1 MSDPVVVNGRYEL
14 GRRIGRGGMAEVF
27 VARDKLLDRPVAIKI
42 LFAEYAKDPL
52 FVERFRREAMSAASL
67 NHPNIVGV
75 YDWGQVDTTY
85 YIAME
90 YVQGRTLAD
99 ILQKHERLSVLQACD
114 IALDIASALSSAHA
128 AGVAHR
134 DIKPANVIVSATGHV
149 KVADFG
155 IARAIGAAIEQ
166 GLTQTGAVM
175 GTATYFSPE
184 QAQGAQ
190 PDPRSDLYSLGVIMY
205 EMLAGQPPFTG
216 ENAIAIAYKQ
226 VHDAPIPLRTKNPE
240 VSPAFS
246 AIVMKCLAKDRDR
259 RYPTALAL
267 ADDLRRFVDGKEV
280 LALLDEQAAIADAGA
295 TTQLPVVDSDMN
307 DEAYDAQPT
316 TVLPSTGRRG
326 LGSAGSRG
334 GDYPPY
340 DDVVPRRTAA
350 WLLGSV
356 VSILALV
363 AVAIF
368 GFRALTDENAGA
380 NISIP
385 NVIGLNIEEAKSLL
399 IDLGLTPIED
409 PKVRDNASNDI
420 VYEQSP
426 TANTLARQGE
436 NVILVYNPGFV
447 PVIVPNLVGLSVQE
461 ATDVLKQVGLRL
473 VVDKFVASLDIPA
486 NQILLQSPTAGLGA
500 RPNSGVTVDVSGG
513 TNTVRVPDVIGDEQ
527 GAAVKLLTAT
537 PLNFVV
543 TVVSEASDVI
553 EAGRVIRSDP
563 LGDTAVAPGGP
574 ITLYVST
581 GKPLVAVPNVV
592 GQDGASS
599 ATQLASLGFVVTLDD
614 QPLAAGDPLN
624 GKVLSQSVAGGTTVV
639 PGSEIVLVIGRADT
653 SPSTTVDT
661 ATTLP

>member
-1 MSDPVVVNGRYEL
+1 MNEPVVINARYEL

-27 VARDKLLDRPVAIKI
+27 VARDRLLDRPVAVKI

-114 IALDIASALSSAHA
+114 IALDIAAALSSAHT

-155 IARAIGAAIEQ
+155 IARAIGAAVEQ

-205 EMLAGQPPFTG
+205 EMLAGEPPFTG

-226 VHDAPIPLRTKNPE
+226 VHDAPVPLRTKNPE

-246 AIVMKCLAKDRDR
+246 AIVMKCLAKDRER

-280 LALLDEQAAIADAGA
+280 LALLDERAASVDAGA
-295 TTQLPVVDSDMN
+295 TTQLPVVDTDAT
-307 DEAYDAQPT
+307 DETYDTQPT
-316 TVLPSTGRRG
+316 TVLPSTGGRG
-326 LGSAGSRG
+326 LGAPSSTRRG

-340 DDVVPRRTAA
+340 DEVVPRRTAV
-350 WLLGSV
+350 WLFGSV
-356 VSILALV
+356 VSVIALI

-368 GFRALTDENAGA
+368 GFRALTDESAGA
-380 NISIP
+380 NIAVP

-399 IDLGLTPIED
+399 LDLGLTPIED
-409 PKVRDNASNDI
+409 PKVRENASNDI

-426 TANTLARQGE
+426 TADTMARQGE

-447 PVIVPNLVGLSVQE
+447 PVVVPNLIGLSVQE
-461 ATDVLKQVGLRL
+461 ATDVLKQSGLRL
-473 VVDKFVASLDIPA
+473 VVDKFVASVDIPA
-486 NQILLQSPTAGLGA
+486 NQILLQTPTAGLGA
-500 RPNSGVTVDVSGG
+500 RPNSVVTVDVSGG

-527 GAAVKLLTAT
+527 VAATKLLTAL

-543 TVVSEASDVI
+543 TVVAEASDVI
-553 EAGRVIRSDP
+553 EVGRVVRSEP
-563 LGDTAVAPGGP
+563 LGDTAVAPGSP
-574 ITLYVST
+574 ITLYVSS
-581 GKPLVAVPNVV
+581 GKSLITVPNVI
-592 GQDGASS
+592 GQDGTTSAS
-599 ATQLASLGFVVTLDD
+599 QLTALGLQVTLTE
-614 QPLAAGDPLN
+614 QVLPPGDALN
-624 GKVLSQSVAGGTTVV
+624 GKVVAQSVVAGTAAT
-639 PGSEIVLVIGRADT
+639 PGSEIALTIGRSDT
-653 SPSTTVDT
+653 T
-661 ATTLP
+661 TTLP

>member
-295 TTQLPVVDSDMN
+295 TTQLPVVDGDMN
-307 DEAYDAQPT
+307 DETYDAQPT

-326 LGSAGSRG
+326 LGSTGSRG

>member
-1 MSDPVVVNGRYEL
+1 MNEPIVINARYEL

-27 VARDKLLDRPVAIKI
+27 VARDRLLDRPVAVKI

-114 IALDIASALSSAHA
+114 IALDIAAALSSAHT

-155 IARAIGAAIEQ
+155 IARAIGAAVEQ

-205 EMLAGQPPFTG
+205 EMLAGEPPFTG

-226 VHDAPIPLRTKNPE
+226 VHDAPVPLRTKNPE

-246 AIVMKCLAKDRDR
+246 AIVMKCLAKDRER

-280 LALLDEQAAIADAGA
+280 LALLDERAASIDAGA
-295 TTQLPVVDSDMN
+295 TTQLPVVDTGAT
-307 DEAYDAQPT
+307 DETYDTQPT
-316 TVLPSTGRRG
+316 TVLPSTGGRG
-326 LGSAGSRG
+326 LGAPSSTRRG

-340 DDVVPRRTAA
+340 DEVVPRRTAV
-350 WLLGSV
+350 WLFGSV
-356 VSILALV
+356 VSVIALI

-368 GFRALTDENAGA
+368 GFRALTDESAGA
-380 NISIP
+380 NIAVP

-399 IDLGLTPIED
+399 LDLGLTPIED
-409 PKVRDNASNDI
+409 PKVRENASNDI

-426 TANTLARQGE
+426 TADTMARQGE

-447 PVIVPNLVGLSVQE
+447 PVVVPNLIGLSVQE
-461 ATDVLKQVGLRL
+461 ATDVLKQSGLRL
-473 VVDKFVASLDIPA
+473 VVDKFVASVDIPA
-486 NQILLQSPTAGLGA
+486 NQILLQTPTAGLGA
-500 RPNSGVTVDVSGG
+500 RPNSVVTVDVSGG

-527 GAAVKLLTAT
+527 VAATKLLTAL

-543 TVVSEASDVI
+543 TVVAEASDVI
-553 EAGRVIRSDP
+553 EVGRVIRSEP
-563 LGDTAVAPGGP
+563 LGDTAVAPGSP
-574 ITLYVST
+574 ITLYVSS
-581 GKPLVAVPNVV
+581 GKSLITVPNVI
-592 GQDGASS
+592 GQDGTTS
-599 ATQLASLGFVVTLDD
+599 ATQLTALGLQVTLTE
-614 QPLAAGDPLN
+614 QVLPPGDALN
-624 GKVLSQSVAGGTTVV
+624 GKVVAQSVVAGTAAT
-639 PGSEIVLVIGRADT
+639 PGSEIALTIGRSDT
-653 SPSTTVDT
+653 T
-661 ATTLP
+661 TTLP

>member
-1 MSDPVVVNGRYEL
+1 MSEPVIINSRYEL

-27 VARDKLLDRPVAIKI
+27 VARDRLLDRPVAVKI

-90 YVQGRTLAD
+90 FVQGRTLAD
-99 ILQKHERLSVLQACD
+99 ILAKHERLSVLQACD
-114 IALDIASALSSAHA
+114 IALDIAAALSSAHT

-155 IARAIGAAIEQ
+155 IARAIGAAVEQ

-205 EMLAGQPPFTG
+205 EMLAGEPPFTG

-226 VHDAPIPLRTKNPE
+226 VHDMPVSLRSRNPE
-240 VSPAFS
+240 LAPAFS
-246 AIVMKCLAKDRDR
+246 AIVMKCLAKDPNR

-280 LALLDEQAAIADAGA
+280 RALLDEQSALDDAGA
-295 TTQLPVVDSDMN
+295 TAQLP
-307 DEAYDAQPT
+307 T
-316 TVLPSTGRRG
+316 TQMASTGGGRSPRG
-326 LGSAGSRG
+326 PSSG
-334 GDYPPY
+334 GQYPPY
-340 DDVVPRRTAA
+340 DEVVPQRTAA
-350 WLLGSV
+350 WIFGSV
-356 VSILALV
+356 VSVIALV

-368 GFRALTDENAGA
+368 GFRAFTDENAGA
-380 NISIP
+380 NIAVP

-409 PKVRDNASNDI
+409 PKVRENASNDI

-426 TANTLARQGE
+426 TADTMARQGE
-436 NVILVYNPGFV
+436 NVVLVYNPGFK
-447 PVIVPNLVGLSVQE
+447 PVTIPNLVGLTVQE
-461 ATDVLKQVGLRL
+461 ASNILKQAGLRL
-473 VVDKFVASLDIPA
+473 VVNNFVASLDIPA
-486 NQILLQSPTAGLGA
+486 NQILLQTPTAGLGA
-500 RPNSGVTVDVSGG
+500 RPNSVVTVDVSGG
-513 TNTVRVPDVIGDEQ
+513 TNTVRIPDVIGDEQ
-527 GAAVKLLTAT
+527 SAATKLLSAA

-543 TVVSEASDVI
+543 TVVVETSDVI
-553 EAGRVIRSDP
+553 ETGRVIRTDP
-563 LGDTAVAPGGP
+563 IGDSAVAPGSA
-574 ITLYVST
+574 ITVFVST
-581 GKPLVAVPNVV
+581 GKNSLIVPSVIGQDAAVAVAQLTAV
-592 GQDGASS
+592 G
-599 ATQLASLGFVVTLDD
+599 LVVTSTEQSFAVGDLNVGKIIA
-614 QPLAAGDPLN
+614 QSIAAGT
-624 GKVLSQSVAGGTTVV
+624 SVE
-639 PGSEIVLVIGRADT
+639 PGSAIAIIVGRAEAPPT
-653 SPSTTVDT
+653 P
-661 ATTLP
+661 

>member
-1 MSDPVVVNGRYEL
+1 MGDPVVINARYEL

-27 VARDKLLDRPVAIKI
+27 VARDRLLDRPVAVKI

-90 YVQGRTLAD
+90 YVQGRTLAE

-114 IALDIASALSSAHA
+114 IALDIASALSSAHT

-205 EMLAGQPPFTG
+205 EMLAGEPPFTG

-226 VHDAPIPLRTKNPE
+226 VHDVPVPLRTKNPE
-240 VSPAFS
+240 ISPAFS
-246 AIVMKCLAKDRDR
+246 AIVMKCLAKDRER

-267 ADDLRRFVDGKEV
+267 ADDLRRFMDGKEV
-280 LALLDEQAAIADAGA
+280 LALLDERAASADAGA
-295 TTQLPVVDSDMN
+295 TTKLPVVDGNTTN
-307 DEAYDAQPT
+307 DTYDTQPT
-316 TVLPSTGRRG
+316 TVLPSTGGRAPSTPGGPR
-326 LGSAGSRG
+326 RG

-340 DDVVPRRTAA
+340 DEVVPRRTAA
-350 WLLGSV
+350 WLFGSV
-356 VSILALV
+356 VSVIALV

-380 NISIP
+380 NIAVP

-409 PKVRDNASNDI
+409 PRVRENASNDI

-426 TANTLARQGE
+426 TADTMARQGE

-447 PVIVPNLVGLSVQE
+447 PVVVPNLIGLSVQE
-461 ATDVLKQVGLRL
+461 ATDVLKQAGLRL
-473 VVDKFVASLDIPA
+473 VVDKFVASVEVPA
-486 NQILLQSPTAGLGA
+486 NQILLQTPTAGLGA
-500 RPNSGVTVDVSGG
+500 RPNSVVTVDVSGG

-527 GAAVKLLTAT
+527 GAASKLLTAL
-537 PLNFVV
+537 PLSFVV
-543 TVVSEASDVI
+543 TIVSESSEVI
-553 EAGRVIRSDP
+553 EAGRVIRSEP
-563 LGDTAVAPGGP
+563 RGDTAVAPGSP
-574 ITLYVST
+574 ITLYVSS
-581 GKPLVAVPNVV
+581 GKALVTMPNVV
-592 GQDGASS
+592 GQDGAAS
-599 ATQLASLGFVVTLDD
+599 ATQLAALGLQVTLTE
-614 QPLAAGDPLN
+614 QLLAPGDALS
-624 GKVLSQSVAGGTTVV
+624 GKVLAQSVSAGTGIA
-639 PGSEIVLVIGRADT
+639 PGSSIVLTIGRADIT
-653 SPSTTVDT
+653 
-661 ATTLP
+661 TTLP

>member
-1 MSDPVVVNGRYEL
+1 MNEPVVINARYEL

-27 VARDKLLDRPVAIKI
+27 VARDRLLDRPVAVKI

-114 IALDIASALSSAHA
+114 IALDIAAALSSAHT

-155 IARAIGAAIEQ
+155 IARAIGAAVEQ

-205 EMLAGQPPFTG
+205 EMLAGEPPFTG

-226 VHDAPIPLRTKNPE
+226 VHDAPVPLRTKNPE

-246 AIVMKCLAKDRDR
+246 AIVMKCLAKDRER
-259 RYPTALAL
+259 RYPTALTL

-280 LALLDEQAAIADAGA
+280 LALLDERAASVDAGA
-295 TTQLPVVDSDMN
+295 TTQLPVVDTGAT
-307 DEAYDAQPT
+307 DETYDTQPT
-316 TVLPSTGRRG
+316 TVLPSTGGRG
-326 LGSAGSRG
+326 LGAPSSTRRG

-340 DDVVPRRTAA
+340 DEVVPRRTAV
-350 WLLGSV
+350 WLFGSV
-356 VSILALV
+356 VSVIALI

-368 GFRALTDENAGA
+368 VFRALTDESAGA
-380 NISIP
+380 NIAVP

-399 IDLGLTPIED
+399 LDLGLTPIED
-409 PKVRDNASNDI
+409 PKVRENASNDI

-426 TANTLARQGE
+426 TADTMARQGE

-447 PVIVPNLVGLSVQE
+447 PVVVPNLIGLSVQE
-461 ATDVLKQVGLRL
+461 ATDVLKQSGLRL
-473 VVDKFVASLDIPA
+473 VVDKFVASVDIPA
-486 NQILLQSPTAGLGA
+486 NQILLQTPTAGLGA
-500 RPNSGVTVDVSGG
+500 RPNSVVTVDVSGG

-527 GAAVKLLTAT
+527 VAATKLLTAL

-543 TVVSEASDVI
+543 TVVAEASDVI
-553 EAGRVIRSDP
+553 EVGRVVRSEP
-563 LGDTAVAPGGP
+563 LGDTAVAPGSP
-574 ITLYVST
+574 ITLYVSS
-581 GKPLVAVPNVV
+581 GKSLITVPNVI
-592 GQDGASS
+592 GQDGTTS
-599 ATQLASLGFVVTLDD
+599 ATQLTALGLQVTLTE
-614 QPLAAGDPLN
+614 QVLPPGDALN
-624 GKVLSQSVAGGTTVV
+624 GKVVAQSVVAGTAAT
-639 PGSEIVLVIGRADT
+639 PGSEIALTIGRSDT
-653 SPSTTVDT
+653 T
-661 ATTLP
+661 TTLP

>member
-1 MSDPVVVNGRYEL
+1 
-14 GRRIGRGGMAEVF
+14 
-27 VARDKLLDRPVAIKI
+27 
-42 LFAEYAKDPL
+42 
-52 FVERFRREAMSAASL
+52 
-67 NHPNIVGV
+67 
-75 YDWGQVDTTY
+75 
-85 YIAME
+85 ME

-114 IALDIASALSSAHA
+114 IALDIAAALSSAHT

-155 IARAIGAAIEQ
+155 IARAIGAAVEQ

-205 EMLAGQPPFTG
+205 EMLAGEPPFTG

-226 VHDAPIPLRTKNPE
+226 VHDAPVPLRTKNPE

-246 AIVMKCLAKDRDR
+246 AIVMKCLAKDRER

-280 LALLDEQAAIADAGA
+280 LALLDERAASVDAGA
-295 TTQLPVVDSDMN
+295 TTQLPVVGTDAT
-307 DEAYDAQPT
+307 DETYDTQPT
-316 TVLPSTGRRG
+316 TVLPSTGGRG
-326 LGSAGSRG
+326 LGAPSSTRRG

-340 DDVVPRRTAA
+340 DEVVPRRTAV
-350 WLLGSV
+350 WLFGSV
-356 VSILALV
+356 VSVIALI

-368 GFRALTDENAGA
+368 GFRALTDESAGA
-380 NISIP
+380 NIAVP

-399 IDLGLTPIED
+399 LDLGLTPIED
-409 PKVRDNASNDI
+409 PKVRENASNDI

-426 TANTLARQGE
+426 TADTMARQGE

-447 PVIVPNLVGLSVQE
+447 PVVVPNLIGLSVQE
-461 ATDVLKQVGLRL
+461 ATDVLKQSGLRL
-473 VVDKFVASLDIPA
+473 VVDKFVASVDIPA
-486 NQILLQSPTAGLGA
+486 NQILLQTPTAGLGA
-500 RPNSGVTVDVSGG
+500 RPNSVVTVDVSGG

-527 GAAVKLLTAT
+527 VAATKLLTAL

-543 TVVSEASDVI
+543 TVVAEASDVI
-553 EAGRVIRSDP
+553 EVGRVVRSEP
-563 LGDTAVAPGGP
+563 LGDTAVAPGSP
-574 ITLYVST
+574 ITLYVSS
-581 GKPLVAVPNVV
+581 GKSLITVPNVI
-592 GQDGASS
+592 GQDGTTS
-599 ATQLASLGFVVTLDD
+599 ATQLTALGLQVTLTE
-614 QPLAAGDPLN
+614 QVLPPGDALN
-624 GKVLSQSVAGGTTVV
+624 GKVVAQSVVAGTAAT
-639 PGSEIVLVIGRADT
+639 PGSEIALTIGRSDT
-653 SPSTTVDT
+653 T
-661 ATTLP
+661 TTLP

>member
-1 MSDPVVVNGRYEL
+1 MGDPVVINARYEL

-27 VARDKLLDRPVAIKI
+27 VARDRLLDRPVAVKI

-90 YVQGRTLAD
+90 YVQGRTLAE

-114 IALDIASALSSAHA
+114 IALDIASALSSAHT

-155 IARAIGAAIEQ
+155 IARAIGAAVEQ

-205 EMLAGQPPFTG
+205 EMLAGEPPFTG

-226 VHDAPIPLRTKNPE
+226 VHDAPVPLRTKNPE
-240 VSPAFS
+240 ISPAFS
-246 AIVMKCLAKDRDR
+246 AIVMKCLAKDRER

-267 ADDLRRFVDGKEV
+267 ADDLRRFMDGKEV
-280 LALLDEQAAIADAGA
+280 LALLDEQAARADAGA
-295 TTQLPVVDSDMN
+295 TTQLPVVDGNTTN
-307 DEAYDAQPT
+307 DTYDTQPT
-316 TVLPSTGRRG
+316 TVLPSTGGRTPSTPGGPR
-326 LGSAGSRG
+326 RG

-340 DDVVPRRTAA
+340 DEVVPRRTAA
-350 WLLGSV
+350 WLFGSV
-356 VSILALV
+356 VSVIALV

-380 NISIP
+380 NIAVP

-409 PKVRDNASNDI
+409 PRVRENASNDI

-426 TANTLARQGE
+426 TADTLARQGE

-447 PVIVPNLVGLSVQE
+447 PVVVPNLIGLSVQE
-461 ATDVLKQVGLRL
+461 ATDVLKQAGLRL
-473 VVDKFVASLDIPA
+473 VVDKFVASVEVPA
-486 NQILLQSPTAGLGA
+486 NQILLQTPTAGLGA
-500 RPNSGVTVDVSGG
+500 RPNSVVTVDVSGG

-527 GAAVKLLTAT
+527 GAASKLLTAL
-537 PLNFVV
+537 PLSFVV
-543 TVVSEASDVI
+543 TIVAESSDVI
-553 EAGRVIRSDP
+553 EAGRVIRSEP
-563 LGDTAVAPGGP
+563 LGDTAVAPGSP
-574 ITLYVST
+574 ITLYVSS
-581 GKPLVAVPNVV
+581 GKALVTMPNVV
-592 GQDGASS
+592 GQEGAAS
-599 ATQLASLGFVVTLDD
+599 ATQLAALGLQVTLTE
-614 QPLAAGDPLN
+614 QLLAPGDALS
-624 GKVLSQSVAGGTTVV
+624 GKVLAQSVAAGTGIA
-639 PGSEIVLVIGRADT
+639 PGSSIVLTIGRADI
-653 SPSTTVDT
+653 

>member
-1 MSDPVVVNGRYEL
+1 MNEPIVINARYEL

-27 VARDKLLDRPVAIKI
+27 VARDRLLDRPVAVKI

-114 IALDIASALSSAHA
+114 IALDIAAALSSAHT

-155 IARAIGAAIEQ
+155 IARAIGAAVEQ

-205 EMLAGQPPFTG
+205 EMLAGEPPFTG

-226 VHDAPIPLRTKNPE
+226 VHDAPVPLRTKNPE

-246 AIVMKCLAKDRDR
+246 AIVMKCLAKDRER

-280 LALLDEQAAIADAGA
+280 LALLDERAASVDAGA
-295 TTQLPVVDSDMN
+295 TTQLPVVDTDAT
-307 DEAYDAQPT
+307 DETYDTQPT
-316 TVLPSTGRRG
+316 TVLPSTGGRG
-326 LGSAGSRG
+326 LGAPSSTRRG

-340 DDVVPRRTAA
+340 DEVVPRRTAV
-350 WLLGSV
+350 WLFGSV
-356 VSILALV
+356 VSVIALI

-368 GFRALTDENAGA
+368 GFRALTDESAGA
-380 NISIP
+380 NIAVP

-399 IDLGLTPIED
+399 LDLGLTPIED
-409 PKVRDNASNDI
+409 PKVRENASNDI

-426 TANTLARQGE
+426 TADTMARQGE

-447 PVIVPNLVGLSVQE
+447 PVVVPNLIGLSVQE
-461 ATDVLKQVGLRL
+461 ATDVLKQSGLRL
-473 VVDKFVASLDIPA
+473 VVDKFVASVDIPA
-486 NQILLQSPTAGLGA
+486 NQILLQTPTAGLGA
-500 RPNSGVTVDVSGG
+500 RPNSVVTVDVSGG

-527 GAAVKLLTAT
+527 VAATKLLTAL

-543 TVVSEASDVI
+543 TVVAEASDVI
-553 EAGRVIRSDP
+553 EVGRVIRSEP
-563 LGDTAVAPGGP
+563 LGDTAVAPGSP
-574 ITLYVST
+574 ITLYVSS
-581 GKPLVAVPNVV
+581 GKSLITVPNVI
-592 GQDGASS
+592 GQDGTTS
-599 ATQLASLGFVVTLDD
+599 ATQLTALGLQVTLTE
-614 QPLAAGDPLN
+614 QVLPPGDALN
-624 GKVLSQSVAGGTTVV
+624 GKVVAQSVVAGTAAT
-639 PGSEIVLVIGRADT
+639 PGSEIALTIGRSDT
-653 SPSTTVDT
+653 T
-661 ATTLP
+661 TTLP

>member
-295 TTQLPVVDSDMN
+295 TTQLPVVDGDMN

-426 TANTLARQGE
+426 SANTLARQGE

-543 TVVSEASDVI
+543 TVVSEASEVI

>member
-1 MSDPVVVNGRYEL
+1 MSEPVIINSRYEL

-27 VARDKLLDRPVAIKI
+27 VARDRLLDRPVAVKI

-90 YVQGRTLAD
+90 FVQGRTLAD
-99 ILQKHERLSVLQACD
+99 ILAKHERLSVLQACD
-114 IALDIASALSSAHA
+114 IALDIAAALSSAHT

-155 IARAIGAAIEQ
+155 IARAIGAAVEQ

-205 EMLAGQPPFTG
+205 EMLAGEPPFTG

-226 VHDAPIPLRTKNPE
+226 VHDMPVSLRSRNPE
-240 VSPAFS
+240 LAPAFS
-246 AIVMKCLAKDRDR
+246 AIVMKCLAKDPNR

-280 LALLDEQAAIADAGA
+280 RALLDEQSALNDAGA
-295 TTQLPVVDSDMN
+295 TTQLP
-307 DEAYDAQPT
+307 T
-316 TVLPSTGRRG
+316 TQMASTGGGRSPRG
-326 LGSAGSRG
+326 PSSG
-334 GDYPPY
+334 GQYPPY
-340 DDVVPRRTAA
+340 DEVVPQRTAA
-350 WLLGSV
+350 WIFGSV
-356 VSILALV
+356 VSVIALV

-368 GFRALTDENAGA
+368 GFRAFTDENAGA
-380 NISIP
+380 NIAVP

-409 PKVRDNASNDI
+409 PKVRENASNDI

-426 TANTLARQGE
+426 TADTMARQGE
-436 NVILVYNPGFV
+436 NVVLVYNPGFK
-447 PVIVPNLVGLSVQE
+447 PVTIPNLVGLTVQE
-461 ATDVLKQVGLRL
+461 ASNILKQAGLRL
-473 VVDKFVASLDIPA
+473 VVNNFVASLDIPA
-486 NQILLQSPTAGLGA
+486 NQILLQTPTAGLGA
-500 RPNSGVTVDVSGG
+500 RPNSVVTVDVSGG
-513 TNTVRVPDVIGDEQ
+513 TNTVRIPDVIGDEQ
-527 GAAVKLLTAT
+527 SAATKLLSAA

-543 TVVSEASDVI
+543 TVVVETSDVI
-553 EAGRVIRSDP
+553 ETGRVIRTDP
-563 LGDTAVAPGGP
+563 IGDSAVAPGSA
-574 ITLYVST
+574 ITVFVST
-581 GKPLVAVPNVV
+581 GKNSLIVPSVV
-592 GQDGASS
+592 GQDA
-599 ATQLASLGFVVTLDD
+599 AVAVAQLTAVGLVVTSTEQSFAVGDLNVGKIIA
-614 QPLAAGDPLN
+614 QSIAAGT
-624 GKVLSQSVAGGTTVV
+624 SVE
-639 PGSEIVLVIGRADT
+639 PGSAIAIIVGRAEAPPT
-653 SPSTTVDT
+653 P
-661 ATTLP
+661 

>member
-1 MSDPVVVNGRYEL
+1 MGDPVVINARYEL

-27 VARDKLLDRPVAIKI
+27 VARDRLLDRPVAVKI

-90 YVQGRTLAD
+90 YVQGRTLAE

-114 IALDIASALSSAHA
+114 IALDIASALSSAHT

-155 IARAIGAAIEQ
+155 IARAIGAAVEQ

-205 EMLAGQPPFTG
+205 EMLAGEPPFTG

-226 VHDAPIPLRTKNPE
+226 VHDAPVPLRSKNPE
-240 VSPAFS
+240 ISPAFS
-246 AIVMKCLAKDRDR
+246 AIVMKCLAKDRER

-267 ADDLRRFVDGKEV
+267 ADDLRRFMDGKEV
-280 LALLDEQAAIADAGA
+280 LALLDEQAARADAGA
-295 TTQLPVVDSDMN
+295 TTQLPVVDGNTTN
-307 DEAYDAQPT
+307 DTYDTQPT
-316 TVLPSTGRRG
+316 TVLPSTGGRTPSTPGGPR
-326 LGSAGSRG
+326 RG

-340 DDVVPRRTAA
+340 DEVVPRRTAA
-350 WLLGSV
+350 WLFGSV
-356 VSILALV
+356 VSVIALV

-380 NISIP
+380 NIAVP

-409 PKVRDNASNDI
+409 PRVRENASNDI

-426 TANTLARQGE
+426 TADTMARQGE

-447 PVIVPNLVGLSVQE
+447 PVVVPNLIGLSVQA
-461 ATDVLKQVGLRL
+461 ATDVLKQAGLRL
-473 VVDKFVASLDIPA
+473 VVDKFVASVEVPA
-486 NQILLQSPTAGLGA
+486 NQILLQTPTAGLGA
-500 RPNSGVTVDVSGG
+500 RPNSVVTVDVSGG

-527 GAAVKLLTAT
+527 GAASKLLTAL
-537 PLNFVV
+537 PLSFVV
-543 TVVSEASDVI
+543 TIVSESSEVI
-553 EAGRVIRSDP
+553 EAGRVIRSEP
-563 LGDTAVAPGGP
+563 LGDTAVAPGSP
-574 ITLYVST
+574 ITLYVSS
-581 GKPLVAVPNVV
+581 GKALVTMPNVV
-592 GQDGASS
+592 GQEGAAS
-599 ATQLASLGFVVTLDD
+599 ATQLAALGLQVTLTE
-614 QPLAAGDPLN
+614 QLLAPGDALS
-624 GKVLSQSVAGGTTVV
+624 GKVLAQSVAAGTGIA
-639 PGSEIVLVIGRADT
+639 PGSSIVLTIGRADI
-653 SPSTTVDT
+653 

>member
-1 MSDPVVVNGRYEL
+1 MNEPVVINARYEL

-27 VARDKLLDRPVAIKI
+27 VARDRLLDRPVAVKI

-114 IALDIASALSSAHA
+114 IALDIAAALSSAHT

-155 IARAIGAAIEQ
+155 IARAIGAAVEQ

-205 EMLAGQPPFTG
+205 EMLAGEPPFTG

-226 VHDAPIPLRTKNPE
+226 VHDAPVPLRTKNPE

-246 AIVMKCLAKDRDR
+246 AIVMKCLAKDRER

-280 LALLDEQAAIADAGA
+280 LALLDERAASVDAGA
-295 TTQLPVVDSDMN
+295 TTQLPVVDTDAT
-307 DEAYDAQPT
+307 DETYDTQPT
-316 TVLPSTGRRG
+316 TVLPSTGGRG
-326 LGSAGSRG
+326 LGAPSSTRRG

-340 DDVVPRRTAA
+340 DEVVPRRTAV
-350 WLLGSV
+350 WLFGSV
-356 VSILALV
+356 VSVIALI

-368 GFRALTDENAGA
+368 GFRALTDESAGA
-380 NISIP
+380 NIAVP

-399 IDLGLTPIED
+399 LDLGLTPIED
-409 PKVRDNASNDI
+409 PKVRENASNDI

-426 TANTLARQGE
+426 TADTMARQGE

-447 PVIVPNLVGLSVQE
+447 PVVVPNLIGLSVQE
-461 ATDVLKQVGLRL
+461 ATDVLKQSGLRL
-473 VVDKFVASLDIPA
+473 VVDKFVASVDIPA
-486 NQILLQSPTAGLGA
+486 NQILLQTPTAGLGA
-500 RPNSGVTVDVSGG
+500 RPNSVVTVDVSGG

-527 GAAVKLLTAT
+527 VAATKLLTAL

-543 TVVSEASDVI
+543 TVVAEASDVI
-553 EAGRVIRSDP
+553 EVGRVVRSEP
-563 LGDTAVAPGGP
+563 LGDTAVAPGSP
-574 ITLYVST
+574 ITLYVSS
-581 GKPLVAVPNVV
+581 GKSLITVPNVI
-592 GQDGASS
+592 GQDGTTS
-599 ATQLASLGFVVTLDD
+599 ATQLTALGLQVTLTE
-614 QPLAAGDPLN
+614 QVLPPGDALN
-624 GKVLSQSVAGGTTVV
+624 GKVVAQSVVAGTAAT
-639 PGSEIVLVIGRADT
+639 PGSEIALTIGRSDT
-653 SPSTTVDT
+653 T
-661 ATTLP
+661 TTLP

>member
-1 MSDPVVVNGRYEL
+1 MNEPVVINARYEL

-27 VARDKLLDRPVAIKI
+27 VARDRLLDRPVAVKI

-114 IALDIASALSSAHA
+114 IALDIAAALSSAHT

-155 IARAIGAAIEQ
+155 IARAIGAAVEQ

-205 EMLAGQPPFTG
+205 EMLAGEPPFTG

-226 VHDAPIPLRTKNPE
+226 VHDAPVPLRTKNPE

-246 AIVMKCLAKDRDR
+246 AIVMKCLAKDRER

-280 LALLDEQAAIADAGA
+280 LALLDERAASVDAGA
-295 TTQLPVVDSDMN
+295 TTQLPVVGTDAT
-307 DEAYDAQPT
+307 DETYDTQPT
-316 TVLPSTGRRG
+316 TVLPSTGGRG
-326 LGSAGSRG
+326 LGAPSSTRRG

-340 DDVVPRRTAA
+340 DEVVPRRTAV
-350 WLLGSV
+350 WLFGSV
-356 VSILALV
+356 VSVIALI

-368 GFRALTDENAGA
+368 GFRALTDESAGA
-380 NISIP
+380 NIAVP

-399 IDLGLTPIED
+399 LDLGLTPIED
-409 PKVRDNASNDI
+409 PKVRENASNDI

-426 TANTLARQGE
+426 TADTMARQGE

-447 PVIVPNLVGLSVQE
+447 PVVVPNLIGLSVQE
-461 ATDVLKQVGLRL
+461 ATDVLKQSGLRL
-473 VVDKFVASLDIPA
+473 VVDKFVASVDIPA
-486 NQILLQSPTAGLGA
+486 NQILLQTPTAGLGA
-500 RPNSGVTVDVSGG
+500 RPNSVVTVDVSGG

-527 GAAVKLLTAT
+527 VAATKLLTAL

-543 TVVSEASDVI
+543 TVVAEASDVI
-553 EAGRVIRSDP
+553 EVGRVVRSEP
-563 LGDTAVAPGGP
+563 LGDTAVAPGSP
-574 ITLYVST
+574 ITLYVSSGRSLIT
-581 GKPLVAVPNVV
+581 VPNVI
-592 GQDGASS
+592 GQDGTTS
-599 ATQLASLGFVVTLDD
+599 ATQLTALGLQVTLTE
-614 QPLAAGDPLN
+614 QVLPPGDALN
-624 GKVLSQSVAGGTTVV
+624 GKVVAQSVVAGTAAT
-639 PGSEIVLVIGRADT
+639 PGSEIALTIGRSDT
-653 SPSTTVDT
+653 T
-661 ATTLP
+661 TTLP

>member
-1 MSDPVVVNGRYEL
+1 MNEPVVINARYEL

-27 VARDKLLDRPVAIKI
+27 VARDRLLDRPVAVKI

-114 IALDIASALSSAHA
+114 IALDIAAALSSAHT

-155 IARAIGAAIEQ
+155 IARAIGAAVEQ

-205 EMLAGQPPFTG
+205 EMLAGEPPFTG

-226 VHDAPIPLRTKNPE
+226 VHDAPVPLRTKNPD

-246 AIVMKCLAKDRDR
+246 AIVMKCLAKDRER

-280 LALLDEQAAIADAGA
+280 LALLDERAASVDAGA
-295 TTQLPVVDSDMN
+295 TTQLPVVDTDAT
-307 DEAYDAQPT
+307 DETYDTQPT
-316 TVLPSTGRRG
+316 TVLPSTGGRG
-326 LGSAGSRG
+326 LGAPSSTRRG

-340 DDVVPRRTAA
+340 DEVVPRRTAV
-350 WLLGSV
+350 WLFGSV
-356 VSILALV
+356 VSVIALI

-368 GFRALTDENAGA
+368 GFRALTDESAGA
-380 NISIP
+380 NIAVP

-399 IDLGLTPIED
+399 LDLGLTPIED
-409 PKVRDNASNDI
+409 PKVRENASNDI

-426 TANTLARQGE
+426 TADTMARQGE

-447 PVIVPNLVGLSVQE
+447 PVVVPNLIGLSVQE
-461 ATDVLKQVGLRL
+461 ATDVLKQSGLRL
-473 VVDKFVASLDIPA
+473 VVDKFVASVDIPA
-486 NQILLQSPTAGLGA
+486 NQILLQTPTAGLGA
-500 RPNSGVTVDVSGG
+500 RPNSVVTVDVSGG

-527 GAAVKLLTAT
+527 VAATKLLTAL

-543 TVVSEASDVI
+543 TVVAEASDVI
-553 EAGRVIRSDP
+553 EVGRVVRSEP
-563 LGDTAVAPGGP
+563 LGDTAVAPGSP
-574 ITLYVST
+574 ITLYVSS
-581 GKPLVAVPNVV
+581 GKSLITVPNVI
-592 GQDGASS
+592 GQDGTTS
-599 ATQLASLGFVVTLDD
+599 ATQLTALGLQVTLTE
-614 QPLAAGDPLN
+614 QVLPPGDALN
-624 GKVLSQSVAGGTTVV
+624 GKVVAQSVVVGTAAT
-639 PGSEIVLVIGRADT
+639 PGSEIALTIGRSDT
-653 SPSTTVDT
+653 T
-661 ATTLP
+661 TTLP

>member
-1 MSDPVVVNGRYEL
+1 MNEPIVINGRYEL

-27 VARDKLLDRPVAIKI
+27 VARDRLLDRPVAVKI
-42 LFAEYAKDPL
+42 LFAEFAKDPL

-114 IALDIASALSSAHA
+114 IALDIAAALSSAHG

-155 IARAIGAAIEQ
+155 IARAIGAAVEQ

-205 EMLAGQPPFTG
+205 EMLTGAPPFTG
-216 ENAIAIAYKQ
+216 ENAISIAYKQ
-226 VHDAPIPLRTKNPE
+226 VHDMPVPLRTKNPE
-240 VSPAFS
+240 ISPAFS
-246 AIVMKCLAKDRDR
+246 AIVMKCLAKDPQR
-259 RYPTALAL
+259 RYATALAL

-280 LALLDEQAAIADAGA
+280 LALLDERAAVHDAGA
-295 TTQLPVVDSDMN
+295 TTQLPVVHRGQA
-307 DEAYDAQPT
+307 DESHDDQPT
-316 TVLPSTGRRG
+316 TMLPSTGTGRSG
-326 LGSAGSRG
+326 GNASRS

-340 DDVVPRRTAA
+340 DEVVPQRTAA
-350 WLLGSV
+350 WVFGSV
-356 VSILALV
+356 ISIIALV

-368 GFRALTDENAGA
+368 AFRAFTDENAGA
-380 NISIP
+380 NIPVP

-409 PKVRDNASNDI
+409 PKVRENASNDV

-426 TANTLARQGE
+426 TAETLARQGE
-436 NVILVYNPGFV
+436 NVVLVYNPGFI
-447 PVIVPNLVGLSVQE
+447 PVTIPNLVGLSVQE
-461 ATDVLKQVGLRL
+461 ATNVLKQAGLRL
-473 VVDKFVASLDIPA
+473 VVNNFIASPDIPA
-486 NQILLQSPTAGLGA
+486 NQILVQTPTAGLGA
-500 RPNSGVTVDVSGG
+500 RPNAVVTVDVSGG
-513 TNTVRVPDVIGDEQ
+513 TNTVRIPDVIGDEQ
-527 GAAVKLLTAT
+527 TAATKLLSAT

-543 TVVSEASDVI
+543 TVVLETSEVI
-553 EAGRVIRSDP
+553 EAGRVIRSEP
-563 LGDTAVAPGGP
+563 LGDTAVAPGSA
-574 ITLYVST
+574 ITLYVSS
-581 GKPLVAVPNVV
+581 GKATVTVPDVV
-592 GQDGASS
+592 GQTSS
-599 ATQLASLGFVVTLDD
+599 AASTQLTALGLTVTLVEQDVPD
-614 QPLAAGDPLN
+614 GDPTIGIVIAQNVAAGTN
-624 GKVLSQSVAGGTTVV
+624 VQ
-639 PGSEIVLVIGRADT
+639 PGSVLTLTVARA
-653 SPSTTVDT
+653 
-661 ATTLP
+661 ATTP